1 MASPRTSSTE
11 GLPARGDGRPGGPA
25 RHERDPWEV
34 LLAWLAIAMAAS
46 RRAWTA
52 ALQLST
58 AVTSAIAGALPGA
71 GRRALRGVSWWTGL
85 WADAVP
91 VVGRGLLRGTARLQ
105 RGGAAGFRTLT
116 ARWVPGSAQ
125 FLVLA
130 AAIVTWAVVV
140 TSAVVPAAGRYLTA
154 VQWAFDL
161 PEEANLSQLGE
172 RSVVYAADGSTL
184 AILHDEI
191 DRRVVAFED
200 VPDHVWQAIITAEDR
215 NFFEHEGYDIE
226 AIGRAAL
233 ANVRARGI
241 EQGGS
246 TITQQLAKMN
256 FVGDEQTFER
266 KASELT
272 YAMAL
277 EQQLTK
283 PELLGRYLNEVYFG
297 GGAYGIAAA
306 AEEFFGGQPQDLTV
320 DQAAL
325 LAAVVR
331 APGLLDPRRNPEGA
345 ALRRDAVL
353 DGMVVEGYLSAEQ
366 GARAKAVPVQ
376 VLERRERE
384 VVEPYV
390 VEAVKREL
398 FSNPALG
405 ETRSERIERVFSGGL
420 RVQTTVD
427 PELQQMADE
436 VIEQRLSGSGPTAAI
451 ASVDPATGEVKA
463 IASGADFAEDQFDL
477 ATQGRRQPGSA
488 FKTLTL
494 ATALEQGIP
503 IDAIFDGSSPVSI
516 DFDPE
521 HQEPWEP
528 ENYGGASYGPMT
540 LREAHVR
547 SVNTVFAQL
556 VVTVKPERVV
566 DMAERL
572 GIDVD
577 AALGPES
584 ARGPAAMA
592 LGGLDRGVT
601 PLEMASAFGTF
612 ARSGVRARPY
622 IVSEIADARGNEVYR
637 HERSAYRVVSDAVAA
652 TMIDVMRDTVQR
664 GTATRAQVS
673 GWQVAGKTGTTQSSA
688 DGWLVGTTP
697 VLSTA
702 VWVGHPG
709 SRTPVNNLTGGSIPA
724 ELWSAFMSRALAGV
738 DPVPFDLGEGDV
750 EERNVTVPDLQG
762 RALADALQRLA
773 AARLVADLGAEP
785 DRFAGGAVVTGQ
797 DPPAG
802 TRLQAGAAVR
812 VFVGGQQIDDT
823 VGVDT
828 VGATD

>member
-1 MASPRTSSTE
+1 VAL
-11 GLPARGDGRPGGPA
+11 G
-25 RHERDPWEV
+25 V
-34 LLAWLAIAMAAS
+34 AAS
-46 RRAWTA
+46 GRAWRA
-52 ALQLST
+52 ALGWTSRLT
-58 AVTSAIAGALPGA
+58 ASIARMAPRVLGA
-71 GRRALRGVSWWTGL
+71 ALRGVGWWTAR
-85 WADAVP
+85 WADALP
-91 VVGRGLLRGTARLQ
+91 VAGRSLLRGTAAVQ
-105 RGGAAGFRTLT
+105 DAGAAGFRALT
-116 ARWVPGSAQ
+116 TRWVPGSAR
-125 FLVLA
+125 FLVLSA
-130 AAIVTWAVVV
+130 AVVTWVVVV
-140 TSAVVPAAGRYLTA
+140 TSALAPAAGRYLTA
-154 VQWAFDL
+154 VGWAFDL
-161 PEEANLSQLGE
+161 PEEAALTQLGE
-172 RSVVYAADGSTL
+172 RSVIYAADGSTL

-191 DRRVVAFED
+191 DRRVIAFED
-200 VPDHVWQAIITAEDR
+200 IPDHVWQAVITAEDR
-215 NFFEHEGYDIE
+215 NFFSHEGYDIE

-233 ANVRARGI
+233 ANLRARGI

-277 EQQLTK
+277 EQELTK
-283 PELLGRYLNEVYFG
+283 PELLGRYMNEVYFG
-297 GGAYGIAAA
+297 GGAYGIASA
-306 AEEFFGGQPQDLTV
+306 AEEFFGITPQELTV
-320 DQAAL
+320 EQAAL

-345 ALRRDAVL
+345 TVRRDAVL
-353 DGMVVEGYLSAEQ
+353 EGMLVEGYLSMEQ
-366 GARAKAVPVQ
+366 ADQAIAIPVQ

-398 FSNPALG
+398 FANPALG

-420 RVQTTVD
+420 RVHTTVD
-427 PELQQMADE
+427 PELQQLADE
-436 VIEQRLSGSGPTAAI
+436 VIEARLPGSGPTAAI
-451 ASVDPATGEVKA
+451 ASVDPASGEVKA
-463 IASGADFAEDQFDL
+463 IASGADFGEDQFDL

-503 IDAIFDGSSPVSI
+503 IEAIFDGSSPVTI

-577 AALGPES
+577 AALGPVS

-592 LGGLDRGVT
+592 LGGLHRGVT

-622 IVSEIADARGNEVYR
+622 IVREITDARGNEVYL
-637 HERSAYRVVSDAVAA
+637 HERS
-652 TMIDVMRDTVQR
+652 
-664 GTATRAQVS
+664 G
-673 GWQVAGKTGTTQSSA
+673 
-688 DGWLVGTTP
+688 
-697 VLSTA
+697 
-702 VWVGHPG
+702 
-709 SRTPVNNLTGGSIPA
+709 
-724 ELWSAFMSRALAGV
+724 
-738 DPVPFDLGEGDV
+738 
-750 EERNVTVPDLQG
+750 
-762 RALADALQRLA
+762 
-773 AARLVADLGAEP
+773 
-785 DRFAGGAVVTGQ
+785 
-797 DPPAG
+797 
-802 TRLQAGAAVR
+802 
-812 VFVGGQQIDDT
+812 
-823 VGVDT
+823 
-828 VGATD
+828 